1 MQIRETIQNTT
12 AILTLE
18 GNFLCQPE
26 NTVLKTKILHLI
38 NDGIRCVIIDLG
50 EVTCINSDGL
60 GVLISA
66 LSTLRKAGVELRL
79 ANATDLVDNLLV
91 LTQLVKIFNK
101 FDSVDKAL
109 PGGSA
114 SKSS

>member
-1 MQIRETIQNTT
+1 MQIRETIKNTT

-18 GNFLCQPE
+18 GNSLCVPD
-26 NTVLKTKILHLI
+26 NGVLKGRVNQLVEK
-38 NDGIRCVIIDLG
+38 GMKCVIIDLG

-60 GVLISA
+60 GVLISV
-66 LSTLRKAGVELRL
+66 LSTLRKSGIELRL

-101 FDSVDKAL
+101 YDSVDQAL
-109 PGGSA
+109 D
-114 SKSS
+114 KSSGI

>member
-1 MQIRETIQNTT
+1 MQIRETIKNTT

-18 GNFLCQPE
+18 GNFLCQPD
-26 NTVLKTKILHLI
+26 NGALKGRVHQLI
-38 NDGIRCVIIDLG
+38 DTGMKCIVIDLG

-60 GVLISA
+60 GVLISV
-66 LSTLRKAGVELRL
+66 LSTLRKSGIELRL

-101 FDSVDKAL
+101 FETVDQAL
-109 PGGSA
+109 GNTPE
-114 SKSS
+114 K

>member
-1 MQIRETIQNTT
+1 MIRETIQNKT

-26 NTVLKTKILHLI
+26 SGMLKKRIQQLVGE
-38 NDGIRCVIIDLG
+38 GIQCVIIDLG

-66 LSTLRKAGVELRL
+66 LTTLRKDGVELRL
-79 ANATDLVDNLLV
+79 ANANDLVDNLLA
-91 LTQLVKIFNK
+91 LTQLVRIFNK
-101 FDSVDKAL
+101 YDSVAQAL
-109 PGGSA
+109 TKDSEE
-114 SKSS
+114 KS

>member
-1 MQIRETIQNTT
+1 MQIRETIKNTT

-18 GNFLCQPE
+18 GSFLCQPD
-26 NTVLKTKILHLI
+26 NGALKGKVHKLVESGMTCI
-38 NDGIRCVIIDLG
+38 IIDLG

-60 GVLISA
+60 GVLISV
-66 LSTLRKAGVELRL
+66 LSTLRKSGIELRL

-101 FDSVDKAL
+101 FDSVDQAL
-109 PGGSA
+109 GKNSE
-114 SKSS
+114 K

>member
-1 MQIRETIQNTT
+1 MPIRETIQSTT
-12 AILTLE
+12 AIITLE
-18 GNFLCQPE
+18 GNFLCQPD
-26 NTVLKTKILHLI
+26 NGMLKGRVHELMDTGMKCI
-38 NDGIRCVIIDLG
+38 IIDLG

-60 GVLISA
+60 GVLISI

-101 FDSVDKAL
+101 FDSVDQAL
-109 PGGSA
+109 K
-114 SKSS
+114 SKEPE

>member
-1 MQIRETIQNTT
+1 MQIRETIKDST

-18 GNFLCQPE
+18 GSSLCLPD
-26 NTVLKTKILHLI
+26 NGVLKGRVHQHID
-38 NDGIRCVIIDLG
+38 NGITCIIIDLG

-60 GVLISA
+60 GVLISV
-66 LSTLRKAGVELRL
+66 LSTLRKSGIELRL

-101 FDSVDKAL
+101 YETVDQAL
-109 PGGSA
+109 G
-114 SKSS
+114 KSPDK

>member
-18 GNFLCQPE
+18 GSYLCQPD
-26 NTVLKTKILHLI
+26 NGTLKGRVHQLLEK
-38 NDGIRCVIIDLG
+38 GIKCIIIDLG

-60 GVLISA
+60 GVLISV

-101 FDSVDKAL
+101 FETVDQAL
-109 PGGSA
+109 GRKEA
-114 SKSS
+114 EEN

>member
-1 MQIRETIQNTT
+1 MQIRETIRNTT

-18 GNFLCQPE
+18 GNFLCQPD
-26 NTVLKTKILHLI
+26 NGMLKGKVHQIIEKGVTCI
-38 NDGIRCVIIDLG
+38 IIDLG

-60 GVLISA
+60 GVLISV
-66 LSTLRKAGVELRL
+66 LSTLRKSGIELRL

-101 FDSVDKAL
+101 YESVDQAL
-109 PGGSA
+109 G
-114 SKSS
+114 KDKEQ